1 MARSCWGN
9 IRGSLS
15 ALLMLGLTTV
25 PLAAQNVEPIVWVNQ
40 VNVTATGSTLAEAC
54 NGCGNAGAESQQ
66 TLASGDGYVEF
77 VPSTFH
83 DVFSVGIGSGA
94 PSTNVANIEFALRF
108 AGNGIV
114 EVRENGTYVTET
126 RYAQGERFQIAVDR
140 GAVSYYKYGASNPN
154 PSLIHTNS
162 RPTLQYPLKVEA
174 VMLGKGTQV
183 QQVYVQRATAADTK
197 ISWTNISNAAAND
210 NTLTANGNITSGGAQ
225 SNETLTGNGYVEFT
239 AIETDKMRAIG
250 LDHQN
255 TDNTFQDIDFAIVLR
270 QAATPTANAMAEVWQ
285 SGKYISDIPYRS
297 GDRFRI
303 AIENGV
309 VKYYKYANGSLVPI
323 PANDASVSA
332 FPVHVDAALYDAQAS
347 IADVTGTRTN

>member
-1 MARSCWGN
+1 MTETCWAK
-9 IRGSLS
+9 IRGCVCTVLV
-15 ALLMLGLTTV
+15 LGLATV
-25 PLAAQNVEPIVWVNQ
+25 PAAAQTVEPIVWVNQ

-83 DVFSVGIGSGA
+83 DVFSVGIGSGP
-94 PSTNVANIEFALRF
+94 PSTNIANIEFALRF
-108 AGNGIV
+108 AGNGVV
-114 EVRENGTYVTET
+114 EVRENGSYVTDT
-126 RYAQGERFQIAVDR
+126 RYASGERFQIAVDR
-140 GAVSYYKYGASNPN
+140 GAVSYYKYDGTNPS

-162 RPTLQYPLKVEA
+162 RPALQYPLKVEA

-183 QQVYVQRATAADTK
+183 QQVYVQRAADTK
-197 ISWTNISNAAAND
+197 ISWTNISNAAANG

-239 AIETDKMRAIG
+239 AVETDKMRAVG
-250 LDHQN
+250 LNHQN

-270 QAATPTANAMAEVWQ
+270 QNAVAEVWEN
-285 SGKYISDIPYRS
+285 GKYVSDVPYRS

-323 PANDASVSA
+323 PANNASVSA